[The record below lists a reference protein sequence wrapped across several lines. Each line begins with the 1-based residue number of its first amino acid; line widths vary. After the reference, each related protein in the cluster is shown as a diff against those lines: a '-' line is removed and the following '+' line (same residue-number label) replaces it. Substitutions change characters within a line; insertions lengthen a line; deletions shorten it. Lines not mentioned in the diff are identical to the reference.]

1 MMVATTSASSPQ
13 AWLNARPGR
22 CRPFA
27 QFSWDVSFFFATDLS
42 EELVNVLYY
51 SDFAHRISFPSYYL
65 ADR

>member
-1 MMVATTSASSPQ
+1 MRTYWT
-13 AWLNARPGR
+13 
-22 CRPFA
+22 FA